1 MDRDQEVID
10 SGLNRLLDDIAATDQ
25 KVPPFEERAPE
36 LVRHRGMYG
45 IAIRRLSDD
54 GTSVL
59 HAFFGQDGTLTLT
72 RADRWG
78 RKDGHLSL
86 LGTPPPVSLTEGELG
101 WLYSNQTLWAKTV
114 MVSRDWAEL
123 LDAARKAVVVLHG
136 DISVPEV
143 IE

>member
-10 SGLNRLLDDIAATDQ
+10 SGLDRLLDDIAATDQ

-45 IAIRRLSDD
+45 ISIRRLSDD

-72 RADRWG
+72 RDDRWG
-78 RKDGHLSL
+78 RQDYLSL
-86 LGTPPPVSLTEGELG
+86 LGAPPPVSLTEGELG
-101 WLYSNQTLWAKTV
+101 WLYSNQTLWEKAAAV
-114 MVSRDWAEL
+114 ARDWAEL